1 MDKREQKYQEQLTRI
16 LETIRRN
23 YELDN
28 FNFVFEHSWKKYE
41 LPFRCIIPLYLCCL
55 FIFDAARYRLF
66 IAIAGFAF
74 VIAASVWIWCSLN
87 KAEGLLYSSLQPF
100 ELKCLVEQHMRV
112 EMLAEIDRINSEMKS
127 AESLFALQRNRSE
140 LDNIISYYDYSF
152 AKLSKT
158 NLHIK

>member
-28 FNFVFEHSWKKYE
+28 FNFVFEHSWKK
-41 LPFRCIIPLYLCCL
+41 
-55 FIFDAARYRLF
+55 
-66 IAIAGFAF
+66 
-74 VIAASVWIWCSLN
+74 
-87 KAEGLLYSSLQPF
+87 
-100 ELKCLVEQHMRV
+100 LKCLVEQHMRV